1 VANNIRSINSHRLA
15 DLAVL
20 LLLAGLVT
28 VYCVDAIR
36 ASTEI
41 LNLILVVPV
50 AVAILALCLAQ
61 FVLGVSKL
69 RAEEEPKEPVSDV
82 VPITLLFAVAMARVR
97 CRHKSIYRSVPVVAR
112 RAALAMGAGLL
123 NQFCVCARVLLLQ
136 RTALPDADANP
147 EYYLVG
153 RP

>member
-82 VPITLLFAVAMARVR
+82 VPITLLFAAYILTLPWLGFDVGTSLFIAVCLWWHGERRWPWVLAY
-97 CRHKSIYRSVPVVAR
+97 SISFAF
-112 RAALAMGAGLL
+112 ALAYFFSSVLPYPMPMLIL
-123 NQFCVCARVLLLQ
+123 N
-136 RTALPDADANP
+136 TI
-147 EYYLVG
+147 
-153 RP
+153 